1 MLETDFCQWRLFY
14 PLISNDDENVRTAS
28 NPFVVPYTLTT
39 KLNLLSVSAEKHA
52 RHSSSTAVYVPLG
65 TADLVLRVQ
74 TIDKLANGKVELE
87 MRNRQKEAA
96 SPLIEHW
103 SIYELKHPRLE
114 LPDKVRSRVDPLTID
129 RIDRYLRLM
138 HDEQN
143 LFDRDD
149 VACVRIES
157 VATIWQMD
165 DSDRQIE
172 QADLTVIM
180 NERASSHGCSYV
192 PQHWR
197 TIAVQSP
204 DTNQLVKILTTLQI
218 DDDKDLFDYFSLL
231 IAQARLHSFS
241 PSQSST
247 TLTTLAPEKAF
258 VNLLTMSYAAFIE
271 LIQSI
276 HVDQPLVQSAD

>member
-1 MLETDFCQWRLFY
+1 M
-14 PLISNDDENVRTAS
+14 
-28 NPFVVPYTLTT
+28 
-39 KLNLLSVSAEKHA
+39 LSVSDDKHSH
-52 RHSSSTAVYVPLG
+52 HSSSTAVYVPLG

-74 TIDKLANGKVELE
+74 EIDKLANGKVELE
-87 MRNRQKEAA
+87 MRHRHKEAS

-103 SIYELKHPRLE
+103 SIHELKHPRLE
-114 LPDKVRSRVDPLTID
+114 LPDKVRSRLDPLTID
-129 RIDRYLRLM
+129 RVDRYLRLV

-149 VACVRIES
+149 VACVRIAS
-157 VATIWQMD
+157 TATIWQMD

-180 NERASSHGCSYV
+180 NERASSSDGCCSSYV

-197 TIAVQSP
+197 TLAIQSA

-231 IAQARLHSFS
+231 IAQTRLHSFS
-241 PSQSST
+241 TSPS
-247 TLTTLAPEKAF
+247 LTTLAPEKAF

-271 LIQSI
+271 LIQGI
-276 HVDQPLVQSAD
+276 HVDQQPLVQSTD